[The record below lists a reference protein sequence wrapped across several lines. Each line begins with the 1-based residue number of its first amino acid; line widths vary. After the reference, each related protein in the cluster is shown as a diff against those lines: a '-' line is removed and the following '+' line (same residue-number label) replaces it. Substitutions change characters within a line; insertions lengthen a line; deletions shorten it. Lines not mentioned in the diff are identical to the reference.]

1 MALENK
7 LNRPAIERYAR
18 DFASKQVNTFFGR
31 HQTAD
36 GQQLLDLTPI
46 RQVNMFVLKALY
58 DRWQQ
63 EAQKLRSPYFDYQH
77 PEVKEGMQRFLN
89 VLSQHIAVGRNDL
102 EPLLVQATA
111 DTLVLALA
119 PVVYFSEETERN
131 ARPVIT
137 VVRLKEISKYVEL
150 NNALIRQVIRELE
163 SDRKEVFAGEAVRFF
178 HKARQEN
185 ALRLA
190 DPNELLKAFSQVLG
204 VQLAD
209 LTVDDGTSALP
220 ENRRP
225 VVPPDAQRAEP
236 SPTAAEMPAP
246 EPAPERAPVPE
257 SSPAPVPATE
267 ADASAVAAPAKPTPP
282 DNTPSKPQTLHEKL
296 SKETP
301 PADSLAERLQKQP
314 IESIRQAIPIHQKF
328 MFINE
333 LFQGDNVTWAVAV
346 NELEE
351 SVSLEQA
358 HQLLREKYAPRYAWN
373 LEAAPATE
381 LMAIVERKFIR

>member
-18 DFASKQVNTFFGR
+18 DFASKQINSFFGH
-31 HQTAD
+31 HQTAN
-36 GQQLLDLTPI
+36 GQQLLELTPI
-46 RQVNMFVLKALY
+46 RQVNLFVLKALH

-63 EAQKLRSPYFDYQH
+63 ESQKLRSPYFDYQH
-77 PEVKEGMQRFLN
+77 PEVKEGMRRFLN
-89 VLSQHIAVGRNDL
+89 VLSQHITVGRHDL
-102 EPLLVQATA
+102 EPMLVQATA
-111 DTLVLALA
+111 DTLVLTLA

-131 ARPVIT
+131 ARPVVT
-137 VVRLKEISKYVEL
+137 VARLQEISKYVEL
-150 NNALIRQVIRELE
+150 NNVLIRQVIRELAP
-163 SDRKEVFAGEAVRFF
+163 DRKEVFAGEAVRFF

-190 DPNELLKAFSQVLG
+190 DADEILQHFDRVLG
-204 VQLAD
+204 VQQRD
-209 LTVDDGTSALP
+209 LTVDDGASALP
-220 ENRRP
+220 ENHRP
-225 VVPPDAQRAEP
+225 ATMPEGQRPEAAP
-236 SPTAAEMPAP
+236 AAE
-246 EPAPERAPVPE
+246 VPT
-257 SSPAPVPATE
+257 PATE
-267 ADASAVAAPAKPTPP
+267 PVAKTAPPPVTAAAGVAPLASSPETPP
-282 DNTPSKPQTLHEKL
+282 KSQTLHEKL
-296 SKETP
+296 SHDAP
-301 PADSLAERLQKQP
+301 PADNLAERLQKRP

-333 LFQGDNVTWAVAV
+333 LFQGDNVSWAVAV

-351 SVSLEQA
+351 SASLAQA